1 MVFTSIS
8 VLLYDKYKKDY
19 DTFSATRNTELNNII
34 SATRES
40 SYLLIGL
47 AIFLLIN
54 TIPAVLVAFN
64 CNKKDKIMYSTLA
77 FVFADLY
84 LLQWAIK
91 KFVLKR
97 PNYCPN
103 L

>member
-1 MVFTSIS
+1 MVFTSIA
-8 VLLYDKYKKDY
+8 VLLCDKYKKEY
-19 DTFSATRNTELNNII
+19 DTFRATRNTELNNIV
-34 SATRES
+34 AAARDS
-40 SYLLIGL
+40 SYLVIGL

-54 TIPAVLVAFN
+54 IIPAVLVAFN
-64 CNKKDKIMYSTLA
+64 CNKKNKIMYSSLA

-97 PNYCPN
+97 PNYCPI

>member
-1 MVFTSIS
+1 MVFTSIA

-19 DTFSATRNTELNNII
+19 DTFRSTGNTELNNII
-34 SATRES
+34 IATRES
-40 SYLLIGL
+40 SYLVIGL

-54 TIPAVLVAFN
+54 IIPAVLVAFN
-64 CNKKDKIMYSTLA
+64 CNKNDKIKYSILA
-77 FVFADLY
+77 FIFADLY